1 MRQQLQRAAGRSP
14 EAMAEEME
22 ATKAGNR
29 LYSASLKYNEVSVEL
44 KASSLDT
51 AIAQQ
56 QDILRKARTRKR
68 VNLNDLEAVQDA
80 VDDYFTSCRM
90 AGMFP
95 SMAGLAASMGH
106 SRQNLYYHMNQHND
120 ETTKFLDV
128 VRSAMCAVVQQEGLK
143 RNASEALSIFILKNS
158 AGMTD
163 RADINMN
170 MSSSP
175 YARDEEMSVE
185 DVKAWVDEISAR
197 YADYGDTEAAQ
208 DEVQESL

>member
-68 VNLNDLEAVQDA
+68 VDLNDLEAVQDA

-106 SRQNLYYHMNQHND
+106 SRQNIYYHMNQHND
-120 ETTKFLDV
+120 EVTKFLDV

-158 AGMTD
+158 AGMSEKTD
-163 RADINMN
+163 VN
-170 MSSSP
+170 
-175 YARDEEMSVE
+175 MSVE
-185 DVKAWVDEISAR
+185 NNARAAWYERDDLSQDEFMARMREYLGPEYEISN
-197 YADYGDTEAAQ
+197 DDQ
-208 DEVQESL
+208 QESL